1 MAYLTVTTQADVV
14 DAGDGKLSLREAV
27 AQANASASADTIR
40 FIAALEG
47 KTLVLTGGE
56 LVVTQDLTIDGGD
69 DPVTIDG
76 NRNGRILNIAGAG
89 TDVRLQQLT
98 LAHGGVSRRG
108 ERWRHP
114 ARRRQ
119 PDLTISTIR
128 DSSRRPRRLL
138 LAVRAGRSSPP
149 TAAGCALVDSTIV
162 RQ

>member
-76 NRNGRILNIAGAG
+76 DCNGRILNIVGAG
-89 TDVRLQQLT
+89 TDVRLQHLT
-98 LAHGGVSRRG
+98 LAHG
-108 ERWRHP
+108 
-114 ARRRQ
+114 
-119 PDLTISTIR
+119 
-128 DSSRRPRRLL
+128 
-138 LAVRAGRSSPP
+138 
-149 TAAGCALVDSTIV
+149 
-162 RQ
+162 